1 MDQVILGEGQGNQ
14 ETGSVGDLG
23 GVSIAFYAWEVL
35 NDTDT
40 VYDRAIMEQLLHM
53 VILNRLD
60 RRQTHG

>member
-1 MDQVILGEGQGNQ
+1 MKSGD
-14 ETGSVGDLG
+14 GDLG
-23 GVSIAFYAWEVL
+23 GVSIAFYAWEVF

-40 VYDRAIMEQLLHM
+40 VYDRAIMEQLINM